1 MKGILQWKNTPPKS
15 TGLSPAIMLYG
26 HPIQDA
32 IPCHKSSLSRNWH
45 DDKLRIDREAA
56 RRKEKYYN
64 RGAKPLTQLKV
75 GDFVCVQNI
84 NTKRWNGYGQV
95 MECHQAQR
103 RYLIKLESGLI
114 IRRNRIHLRKRLT
127 SCATEHHNCSFSGT
141 GPGDEEDGPRRT
153 RQASIRAIMNRQM
166 LPLNSQEECLGAPAV
181 LMTL

>member
-166 LPLNSQEECLGAPAV
+166 LPLDSQECLGAPAV